1 MEKTSN
7 LQDRF
12 LNSARKE
19 HAIVTVFLVNVF
31 QIRGVISA
39 FDSFMLQ
46 VESDGK
52 QQFIYKHAIST
63 IIPAQP
69 LEGFSM

>member
-19 HAIVTVFLVNVF
+19 HAIVTVFLVNGF
-31 QIRGVISA
+31 QIRGVISC
-39 FDSFMLQ
+39 FRQL
-46 VESDGK
+46 
-52 QQFIYKHAIST
+52 HAAGGIRREAA
-63 IIPAQP
+63 IH
-69 LEGFSM
+69 L

>member
-1 MEKTSN
+1 MDKTTN

-19 HAIVTVFLVNVF
+19 RTVVTVFLINGF
-31 QIRGVISA
+31 QLRGVIAA
-39 FDSFMLQ
+39 FDSYMLQ
-46 VESDGK
+46 LESEGK

-63 IIPAQP
+63 ITPMQSMQ
-69 LEGFSM
+69 GFPI

>member
-1 MEKTSN
+1 MEKASN
-7 LQDRF
+7 LQDYF
-12 LNSARKE
+12 LNSARKG
-19 HAIVTVFLVNVF
+19 HAVVTVFLVNGF
-31 QIRGVISA
+31 QIRGVITA

-52 QQFIYKHAIST
+52 QQFIYKHAVST

-69 LEGFSM
+69 MEGFAG